1 MRLLI
6 ISIKTTVTAY
16 PFKLFSPRS
25 GPYPF
30 RYIMAKHYKK
40 YNADNKNKSQ
50 NIIKK
55 TFMPPRDYATTSRF
69 SKLYVYRKSTTIKSH
84 RHRHHCAPIRKFY
97 CASAIHDAHGV
108 ADTHHAHTTTDKNSP
123 TPTTT
128 NTTTPY
134 SPKIRPPPHTP
145 RQKKHQNTRRTPK
158 THKKMADFRH
168 FFNNKTPITPTF
180 APCFWLFL
188 RDYLQFLK
196 ISSNVHRPVLRYFLY
211 LFPVHF
217 HYSGRPLSVLF
228 LNNN

>member
-1 MRLLI
+1 
-6 ISIKTTVTAY
+6 
-16 PFKLFSPRS
+16 
-25 GPYPF
+25 
-30 RYIMAKHYKK
+30 
-40 YNADNKNKSQ
+40 
-50 NIIKK
+50 
-55 TFMPPRDYATTSRF
+55 MPPRDYATASRF

-97 CASAIHDAHGV
+97 CASAIHDAHD
-108 ADTHHAHTTTDKNSP
+108 AEHTHHTHTTTDKNSP
-123 TPTTT
+123 TPRHHEHDDTLFPENPPAPTTSHKNETT
-128 NTTTPY
+128 NHNNTP
-134 SPKIRPPPHTP
+134 PQPHPTYTAT
-145 RQKKHQNTRRTPK
+145 KETPK
-158 THKKMADFRH
+158 HPSHAKMHKKMADFRH

>member
-1 MRLLI
+1 M
-6 ISIKTTVTAY
+6 TPTVPT
-16 PFKLFSPRS
+16 PITP
-25 GPYPF
+25 
-30 RYIMAKHYKK
+30 
-40 YNADNKNKSQ
+40 
-50 NIIKK
+50 
-55 TFMPPRDYATTSRF
+55 TPPQTS
-69 SKLYVYRKSTTIKSH
+69 
-84 RHRHHCAPIRKFY
+84 
-97 CASAIHDAHGV
+97 
-108 ADTHHAHTTTDKNSP
+108 SP

-134 SPKIRPPPHTP
+134 SPKIRPPPPHHTKTKPPTTTTHRP
-145 RQKKHQNTRRTPK
+145 RPPHPTHIHRDKRNTKTPVARK
-158 THKKMADFRH
+158 NAQKMADFRH
-168 FFNNKTPITPTF
+168 FFNNKPPITPTF